1 MNNIND
7 LMNIYQQMVQAPD
20 RIQFLKKQ
28 FGIDLPQNIN
38 NPYDLI
44 QYCMNRGMFNQTQV
58 NNAMQMRNNPMIK
71 KIFGL

>member
-20 RIQFLKKQ
+20 RIQFLKKK

-38 NPYDLI
+38 NPYDVI
-44 QYCMNRGMFNQTQV
+44 PYCMNRGMFNQAQV
-58 NNAMQMRNNPMIK
+58 NSAMQMWNNPMIK